1 MYASILKK
9 DLKRKK
15 TMNLI
20 LFLFIILATTFIAG
34 SVNNMQAVM
43 TALDTYFEEANVPD
57 QWIAANSEEAAEK
70 AKEIAE
76 DEGGEVLWQELIQV
90 AAEDVLVG
98 EKKID
103 YSNTIVISDLKNTN
117 IIFTEDDEP
126 LQEVK
131 EGEMY
136 APTRFFGEEGAVL
149 QVGDEVTIE
158 LGDVK
163 KTFTVKGGV
172 KDALFGSGM
181 IGMSR
186 LLVSEKDYE
195 ELLKQES
202 ANFQNLCIYVENTE
216 SFRKQ
221 VLDAN
226 VETVFNEGVETIKV
240 MYIMDMVIA
249 AVMLIVSICLILISM
264 VILRFTIQFTL
275 SEEFREIGV
284 MKALGIGNYRIRGLY
299 IVKYTAI
306 AIVGG
311 VIGFFCSI
319 PFSKMMLTRLSKSIM
334 ISSKEHYGLNLI
346 CTILVV
352 AIVVGFCYLCTRKIR
367 TFSPIA
373 AIRNGENGERYR
385 RKGLIYLNRVGM
397 RPILFMAVN
406 DIISDFRR
414 YISLVVIFILGIL
427 LLLVPINTIN
437 TLSSDKIATQFNMAL
452 SDHVISRE
460 MIFQKDFDNRESVE
474 EELQQIQDDLSK
486 KGIPAE
492 TFMEMIFR
500 FTISHGEEKTSS
512 LAFQG
517 FGDVTTEDYIYL
529 EGSAPQNEHEV
540 AITHI
545 VSDTIGAGIGDTVEI
560 TYGDEVRKY
569 TVSAIYQSMNNGG
582 EGIRMYEK
590 ESLDLQFVSGS
601 FGMQVRY
608 TDEPDAKE
616 LERRKEILNDMFP
629 EDKVY
634 DLGEYVVSM
643 IGDIV
648 SQIESVKQ
656 LILLVVLVINILVT
670 VLMVR
675 SFLAKEKR
683 EIAVL
688 KSIGFRNT
696 SLIMWQTMRIGVILV
711 LSILIGVLI
720 STPVSQI
727 SSGQVFKIM
736 GSESIQFEIE
746 PLEVYLIYPL
756 ILLIATSLAAFCV
769 AGSLRK
775 IKTSETGNA
784 E

>member
-20 LFLFIILATTFIAG
+20 LFLFIILATMFIAG

-57 QWIAANSEEAAEK
+57 YWVATSTDEAAEK
-70 AKEIAE
+70 TTEIAK
-76 DEGGEVLWQELIQV
+76 DMGATVLEQELVQV
-90 AAEDVLVG
+90 AARDVFVNG
-98 EKKID
+98 TEID
-103 YSNTIVISDLKNTN
+103 YSNTIVISDIKNTN
-117 IIFTEDDEP
+117 TIFTENDEP

-131 EGEMY
+131 KGEMY
-136 APTRFFGEEGAVL
+136 APARFFGDEDAVL
-149 QVGDEVTIE
+149 QVGDEITIE

-163 KTFTVKGGV
+163 KSFIVKGGV

-186 LLVSEKDYE
+186 LLVNEEDYK
-195 ELLKQES
+195 ELLTQGS
-202 ANFQNLCIYVENTE
+202 PNFQDLCIYMEDTE
-216 SFRKQ
+216 AFQKRL
-221 VLDAN
+221 LDEN
-226 VETVFNEGVETIKV
+226 VETTFSEGTDMIKL

-284 MKALGIGNYRIRGLY
+284 MKALGIGNRRIRGLY

-311 VIGFFCSI
+311 AIGFFGSI
-319 PFSKMMLTRLSKSIM
+319 PFSKMMLARLSKNIM
-334 ISSKEHYGLNLI
+334 ISSKAGYGMNLVCAI
-346 CTILVV
+346 FVV
-352 AIVVGFCYLCTRKIR
+352 AVVVGFCYFCTRRIR
-367 TFSPIA
+367 EFSPIA

-397 RPILFMAVN
+397 RPIFFMAVN

-414 YISLVVIFILGIL
+414 YISLVVIFILGL
-427 LLLVPINTIN
+427 LLLLIPINTIN
-437 TLSSDKIATQFNMAL
+437 TLSSDQIVTCFNMATC
-452 SDHVISRE
+452 DHVVSRE
-460 MIFQKDFDNRESVE
+460 MIFNRDFTSRESVE
-474 EELQQIQDDLSK
+474 EYLQQVQDDLSE

-492 TFMEMIFR
+492 TFMEMVFR
-500 FTISHGEEKTSS
+500 FTVSHGDEKMSS
-512 LAFQG
+512 LGFQG
-517 FGDVTTEDYIYL
+517 LGDVDNEDYVYL
-529 EGSAPQNEHEV
+529 EGSAPQNEREI

-545 VSDTIGAGIGDTVEI
+545 VSDTIGAEIGDTVEL
-560 TYGDEVRKY
+560 TSGDEVRKY
-569 TVSAIYQSMNNGG
+569 TVSALCQSMNNGG
-582 EGIRMYEK
+582 EGIRLYADET
-590 ESLDLQFVSGS
+590 LDYQYVTGS
-601 FGMQVRY
+601 FGVQIRY
-608 TDEPDAKE
+608 TDDPDGEE
-616 LERRKEILNDMFP
+616 LQRRKDILCDMFP

-634 DLGEYVVSM
+634 DPGDYIVSM

-648 SQIESVKQ
+648 SQLESMKQ

-688 KSIGFRNT
+688 KSIGFRDG
-696 SLIMWQTMRIGVILV
+696 SLVLWQTMRIGIVLI
-711 LSILIGVLI
+711 LSIIIGVLI
-720 STPVSQI
+720 STPLSEV

-736 GSESIQFEIE
+736 GVASIEFEIN
-746 PLEVYLIYPL
+746 PLEVYVIYPL
-756 ILLIATSLAAFCV
+756 ILLVATSIAAFCT
-769 AGSLRK
+769 AESLRK